1 MQDFLNPPVSTP
13 SPSIASAAM
22 IVDFS
27 TSVWTARKKD
37 RKASDDITSMNAAAK
52 GVANV
57 SKNLLG
63 DCAELQAVQ
72 KFAGNVRNIHY
83 SMTMPWS
90 DNGSRL
96 LTTAQYFKYNETMTD
111 LQQEFSRLVVEFLNV
126 YDWKIMDAQAKLGAM
141 FNRDEYPSR
150 DQLDDKFGFRV
161 SYVPLP
167 DVGDFRIDINNTAL
181 EQLKT
186 QYETHYTSAVS
197 LAMNDLWHRL
207 HDNLTTLIRQLGVDD
222 EGKGNRLYDSVFDR
236 ALDLIEM
243 LSTCNVTGDSQ
254 MEALH
259 RKLVSTLHGLS
270 LGQIKNSPSLREDTH
285 KTLVAALASLPSLD
299 M

>member
-1 MQDFLNPPVSTP
+1 
-13 SPSIASAAM
+13 M